1 MQKLAA
7 AHSIDVVF
15 HCEANG
21 VGEVSIPSEL
31 RSGGHFYFSAIGKIV
46 GYLLEIAF
54 FRDFAFPRFKIAHII
69 KLINTKTR
77 KPETRNPMK
86 DYSLKTVR
94 HLSNQQR
101 TELAML
107 LRYRTQTPK
116 EQPRVYATLQ
126 QIAETLCR
134 SISWV

>member
-1 MQKLAA
+1 MAA
-7 AHSIDVVF
+7 SAPIDVVF

-21 VGEVSIPSEL
+21 VVFGGFYRRIFVRARKHFPSVGQMVRFLGIL
-31 RSGGHFYFSAIGKIV
+31 RFSAF
-46 GYLLEIAF
+46 L
-54 FRDFAFPRFKIAHII
+54 RFYVSEIAHII
-69 KLINTKTR
+69 KREKNVNEKREKRTT
-77 KPETRNPMK
+77 MK

-94 HLSNQQR
+94 HLTNEQR

-107 LRYRTQTPK
+107 LRYRTQPPK
-116 EQPRVYATLQ
+116 EQPRVYATLK